1 MVNITEYYTK
11 SSSQNTKVRIKMQET
26 NTTKETK
33 LLFRDYII
41 IFYKKTR
48 EKLINSII
56 IELRNLRNIP

>member
-1 MVNITEYYTK
+1 MVNITEYTK

>member
-41 IFYKKTR
+41 IVYKKTR